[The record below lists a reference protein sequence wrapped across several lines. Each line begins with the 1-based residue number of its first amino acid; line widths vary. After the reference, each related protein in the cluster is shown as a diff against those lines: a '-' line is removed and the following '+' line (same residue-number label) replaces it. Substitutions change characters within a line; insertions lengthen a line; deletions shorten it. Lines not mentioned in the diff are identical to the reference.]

1 MAKGKPLT
9 DIEVGSIVS
18 SEIKASLGY
27 IGSDITE
34 QRQKSLEYYFGEP
47 FGNEQ
52 EGRSQVVSTDVSD
65 VIESILPT
73 LLRTFAAS
81 DEIVKC
87 EPVTAEDEEV
97 AKQASDYL
105 NYVFNKD
112 NDGFITLYTL
122 FKDALI
128 QKNGIAKIYW
138 DTSKKRERESYER
151 LSEDEYTMLLDEDGV
166 TVKEHTEYDDE
177 NAIKEKENIL
187 KQIEESGQ
195 PVDPMVLE
203 NINNTPIPMMHDVVI
218 ERVEDFGKV
227 KIEAIPPEEFLI
239 ERRAKSIQDAN
250 FVAHRT
256 TVTRTQL
263 VEAGFDSDK
272 VYSLP
277 ADSQDRYNEE
287 KITRYRNLDH
297 DYNSDAGEASTDEI
311 SIFECYVRIDEEGDG
326 VAKLRKIT
334 LAGAEGYTILDD
346 ELCDSIP
353 FVSVTP
359 IMVPHRFY
367 GRSVSEMTEDLQL
380 IKSTVMRQLLDNM
393 YLTNN
398 NRVAV
403 MDGQVNLDD
412 LLTNRPGGVVRTKGS
427 PGQVMMPMQTQ
438 TINNQAFPMLEYLD
452 TVREQRTGI
461 TRYSQGMDA
470 DSLNKTATG
479 VNTILSQA
487 QMRVELIA
495 RIFAETGVKDM
506 FLKMFELIVKHQDK
520 ERIIKIRNNFVP
532 FRPMEWRNRCNIS
545 ISVGLGTGSR
555 DQQLSI
561 LNNIL
566 QTQLKALELQG
577 SAAGPMVNLRNI
589 YNTLSKIVENA
600 GLKNPNSFFTD
611 PDVGMQNMPP
621 PQPPQPTEFEKVS
634 QLQVQGENY
643 RKQIDSELKI
653 KQLEKDYQEM
663 ILKFETRI
671 KELELQ
677 YGTKINETEL
687 RNNAMLAKE
696 EIVQQGKIQE
706 QAQRAILEQQKAAL
720 GELDQITKTV
730 IKPNNG
736 QN

>member
-1 MAKGKPLT
+1 MTKGKPLT
-9 DIEVGSIVS
+9 DSELSSILH
-18 SEIKASLGY
+18 SEISSSLGY
-27 IGSDITE
+27 IGSDVTS

-81 DEIVKC
+81 DDVVRC
-87 EPVTAEDEEV
+87 DPVTAEDEEV
-97 AKQASDYL
+97 ARQASDYL

-112 NDGFITLYTL
+112 NDGFVALYTL

-138 DTSKKRERESYER
+138 DTSQKQEQETYEK
-151 LSEDEYTMLLDEDGV
+151 LSEDEYIMLIDEDGV
-166 TVKEHTEYDDE
+166 DVKEHTEYADQDAITAKQKMMEQTDDPM
-177 NAIKEKENIL
+177 L
-187 KQIEESGQ
+187 MQQIEDA
-195 PVDPMVLE
+195 PTPML
-203 NINNTPIPMMHDVVI
+203 HDCVI
-218 ERVEDFGKV
+218 TRIETYGKV
-227 KIEAIPPEEFLI
+227 KIETIPPEEFLI
-239 ERRAKSIQDAN
+239 ERRAKSLQDAN
-250 FVAHRT
+250 FLAHRT
-256 TVTRTQL
+256 TVTRTEL
-263 VEAGFDSDK
+263 IEAGFDADIVSRLPSD
-272 VYSLP
+272 V
-277 ADSQDRYNEE
+277 ADKYNEE
-287 KITRYRNLDH
+287 KIARHRNLDY
-297 DYNSDAGEASTDEI
+297 DFDSNSGEASTDEI
-311 SIFECYVRIDEEGDG
+311 TIFECYSRIDVEGDG
-326 VAKLRKIT
+326 IAKLRKVTI
-334 LAGAEGYTILDD
+334 AGTGGYEILDN

-353 FVSVTP
+353 FVSLTP
-359 IMVPHRFY
+359 IMVPHRFF

-438 TINNQAFPMLEYLD
+438 TINQQAFPLLEYLD

-479 VNTILSQA
+479 VNVILTQA

-506 FLKMFELIVKHQDK
+506 FTKIFELVVKHQDK
-520 ERIIKIRNNFVP
+520 ERIIKIRNTFVP

-545 ISVGLGTGSR
+545 INVGLGTGSR
-555 DQQLSI
+555 DQQLAI

-577 SAAGPMVNLRNI
+577 TPAGPMVNLRNI

-600 GLKNPNSFFTD
+600 GLKNAGLFFTD
-611 PDVGMQNMPP
+611 PDVGMQQMPP

-643 RKQIDSELKI
+643 RKQIDSEIRI
-653 KQLEKDYQEM
+653 KELEKGYQEM

-677 YGTKINETEL
+677 YGTKINEAEIRRDAT
-687 RNNAMLAKE
+687 LAKE
-696 EIVQQGKIQE
+696 DLVQQGKIRE
-706 QAQRAILEQQKAAL
+706 QAQKSIDKQ
-720 GELDQITKTV
+720 LDQAQQIMQNVT
-730 IKPNNG
+730 NG
-736 QN
+736 QNQSK

>member
-1 MAKGKPLT
+1 MTKGKPLT
-9 DIEVGSIVS
+9 DSELSSILH
-18 SEIKASLGY
+18 SEISSSLGY
-27 IGSDITE
+27 IGSDVTS

-81 DEIVKC
+81 DDVVRC
-87 EPVTAEDEEV
+87 DPVTAEDEEV
-97 AKQASDYL
+97 ARQASDYL

-112 NDGFITLYTL
+112 NDGFVALYTL

-138 DTSKKRERESYER
+138 DTSEKREQETYEK
-151 LSEDEYTMLLDEDGV
+151 LSEDEYIMLIDEDGV
-166 TVKEHTEYDDE
+166 EVKEHSEYADQDAITAKQKMMEQTDDPM
-177 NAIKEKENIL
+177 L
-187 KQIEESGQ
+187 MQQIEDA
-195 PVDPMVLE
+195 PTPML
-203 NINNTPIPMMHDVVI
+203 HDVVI
-218 ERVEDFGKV
+218 TRIETYGKV
-227 KIEAIPPEEFLI
+227 KIETIPPEEFLI
-239 ERRAKSIQDAN
+239 ERRAKSLQDAN
-250 FVAHRT
+250 FLAHRT
-256 TVTRTQL
+256 TVTRTEL
-263 VEAGFDSDK
+263 IEAGFDADIVSRLPSD
-272 VYSLP
+272 V
-277 ADSQDRYNEE
+277 ADKYNEE
-287 KITRYRNLDH
+287 KIARHRNLDY
-297 DYNSDAGEASTDEI
+297 DFDSNSGEASTDEI
-311 SIFECYVRIDEEGDG
+311 TIFECYSRIDVEGDG
-326 VAKLRKIT
+326 IAKLRKIT
-334 LAGAEGYTILDD
+334 IAGTGGYEILDN

-353 FVSVTP
+353 FVSLTP
-359 IMVPHRFY
+359 IMVPHRFF

-438 TINNQAFPMLEYLD
+438 TINQQAFPLLEYLD

-479 VNTILSQA
+479 VNVILTQA

-506 FLKMFELIVKHQDK
+506 FTKIFELVVKHQDK
-520 ERIIKIRNNFVP
+520 ERIIKIRNTFVP

-545 ISVGLGTGSR
+545 INVGLGTGSR
-555 DQQLSI
+555 DQQLAI

-577 SAAGPMVNLRNI
+577 TPAGPMVNLRNI

-600 GLKNPNSFFTD
+600 GLKNAGLFFTD
-611 PDVGMQNMPP
+611 PDVGMQQMPP

-643 RKQIDSELKI
+643 RKQIDSEIRI
-653 KQLEKDYQEM
+653 KELEKGYQEM

-677 YGTKINETEL
+677 YGTKINEAEI
-687 RNNAMLAKE
+687 RRDAALAKE
-696 EIVQQGKIQE
+696 DLVQQGKIRE
-706 QAQRAILEQQKAAL
+706 QAQKSIDKQ
-720 GELDQITKTV
+720 LDQAQQIMQNVT
-730 IKPNNG
+730 NG
-736 QN
+736 QNQSK

>member
-9 DIEVGSIVS
+9 ELEVGSIVS

-128 QKNGIAKIYW
+128 QKNGVAKIYW
-138 DTSKKRERESYER
+138 NTSNKVERETYEK

-166 TVKEHTEYDDE
+166 VAKEHTEYEDE
-177 NAIKEKENIL
+177 SAKKEKDKVLQEIQN
-187 KQIEESGQ
+187 SGQ
-195 PVDPMVLE
+195 PVNPVVLE
-203 NINNTPIPMMHDVVI
+203 QIENTPIPNLHDVVI
-218 ERVEDFGKV
+218 EREETYGKV

-239 ERRAKSIQDAN
+239 ERRAKSIEDAN

-256 TVTRTQL
+256 TSTRTQL
-263 VEAGFDSDK
+263 IEAGFDSDK

-277 ADSQDRYNEE
+277 ADSQDKYNEE
-287 KITRYRNLDH
+287 KTTRFRNLDY
-297 DYNSDAGEASTDEI
+297 DYDSNAGEESTDEI
-311 SIFECYVRIDEEGDG
+311 SIYECYIRIDEEGDG
-326 VAKLRKIT
+326 IAKLRKIT
-334 LAGAEGYTILDD
+334 LAGTEGYTILDN
-346 ELCDSIP
+346 ELCDSVP

-506 FLKMFELIVKHQDK
+506 FLKMFELVVKHQDK

-555 DQQLSI
+555 DQQLAI

-566 QTQLKALELQG
+566 QTQLKGLELQG
-577 SAAGPMVNLRNI
+577 SAVGPMVNLRNI

-600 GLKNPNSFFTD
+600 GLKNPNAFFTD
-611 PDVGMQNMPP
+611 PDIGMQNMPP

-677 YGTKINETEL
+677 YGTRIDETQL

-706 QAQRAILEQQKAAL
+706 QAQKSLLEQQKSAL
-720 GELDQITKTV
+720 SELDQVARTMV
-730 IKPNNG
+730 NPNNAKE
-736 QN
+736 

>member
-9 DIEVGSIVS
+9 ETEVAAILQ
-18 SEIKASLGY
+18 SEIHSSLGY
-27 IGSDITE
+27 IGSDITN

-81 DEIVKC
+81 DDVVRC
-87 EPVTAEDEEV
+87 DPVSAEDEEV
-97 AKQASDYL
+97 AKQATDYL

-112 NDGFITLYTL
+112 NDGFVALYTL

-128 QKNGIAKIYW
+128 QKNGIAKVYW
-138 DTSKKRERESYER
+138 DTSEKREQETYEK
-151 LSEDEYTMLLDEDGV
+151 LSDDEYTMLLDEEDIE
-166 TVKEHTEYDDE
+166 VKEHSEYADQK
-177 NAIKEKENIL
+177 AIDA
-187 KQIEESGQ
+187 KQTMMEQ
-195 PVDPMVLE
+195 TNDPMMMQQLE
-203 NINNTPIPMMHDVVI
+203 DAPTPMLHDVVLI
-218 ERVEDFGKV
+218 RKETYGKV
-227 KIEAIPPEEFLI
+227 KIETIPPEEFLI
-239 ERRAKSIQDAN
+239 ERRAKNLQEAN
-250 FVAHRT
+250 FLAHRT
-256 TVTRTQL
+256 TQTRSDL
-263 VEAGFDSDK
+263 IEAGFDADTVNALPTDTADK
-272 VYSLP
+272 
-277 ADSQDRYNEE
+277 YNEE
-287 KITRYRNLDH
+287 KVSRYRNLDY
-297 DYNSDAGEASTDEI
+297 DFSSNSGEASTDEI
-311 SIFECYVRIDEEGDG
+311 TVYECYAKIDAEGDG
-326 VAKLRKIT
+326 IAKLRKIT
-334 LAGAEGYTILDD
+334 LAGTGAYQVLDD

-353 FVSVTP
+353 FVSITP
-359 IMVPHRFY
+359 IMVPHRFF

-412 LLTNRPGGVVRTKGS
+412 LLTNRPGGVVRTKGA

-438 TINNQAFPMLEYLD
+438 TINQQAFPLLEYLD

-479 VNTILSQA
+479 VNVILTQA

-506 FLKMFELIVKHQDK
+506 FGKIFELVVKHQDK
-520 ERIIKIRNNFVP
+520 ERIIKIRNTFVP
-532 FRPMEWRNRCNIS
+532 FRPMEWRNRCNVS
-545 ISVGLGTGSR
+545 INVGLGTGSR

-577 SAAGPMVNLRNI
+577 TPAGPMVNLRNI

-600 GLKNPNSFFTD
+600 GLKNTGLFFTD
-611 PDVGMQNMPP
+611 PDVGMQQMPP

-634 QLQVQGENY
+634 QLQVQGENM
-643 RKQIDSELKI
+643 RKQMDSEIRI
-653 KQLEKDYQEM
+653 KELEKSYQEM

-677 YGTKINETEL
+677 YGTKINEAEI
-687 RNNAMLAKE
+687 RRDAMLAKE
-696 EIVQQGKIQE
+696 DLVQQGKIRE
-706 QAQRAILEQQKAAL
+706 QAQKTVDRQ
-720 GELDQITKTV
+720 LDQTQQIIQNVT
-730 IKPNNG
+730 NG
-736 QN
+736 SQQTGE

>member
-9 DIEVGSIVS
+9 ETEVAAILQ
-18 SEIKASLGY
+18 SEIHSSLGY
-27 IGSDITE
+27 IGSDITN

-81 DEIVKC
+81 DDVVRC
-87 EPVTAEDEEV
+87 DPVSAEDEEV
-97 AKQASDYL
+97 ARQATDYL

-112 NDGFITLYTL
+112 NDGFVALYTL

-128 QKNGIAKIYW
+128 QKNGIAKVYW
-138 DTSKKRERESYER
+138 DTSEKREQETYEK
-151 LSEDEYTMLLDEDGV
+151 LSDDEYTMLLDEEDIE
-166 TVKEHTEYDDE
+166 VKEHSEYADQKAIDAKQTMMEQTDDPLLME
-177 NAIKEKENIL
+177 
-187 KQIEESGQ
+187 QIEDA
-195 PVDPMVLE
+195 PTPML
-203 NINNTPIPMMHDVVI
+203 HDVVLI
-218 ERVEDFGKV
+218 RKETYGKV
-227 KIEAIPPEEFLI
+227 KIETIPPEEFLI
-239 ERRAKSIQDAN
+239 ERRAKNLQEAN
-250 FVAHRT
+250 FLAHRT
-256 TVTRTQL
+256 TQTRSDL
-263 VEAGFDSDK
+263 IEAGFDEDTVNALPSDT
-272 VYSLP
+272 
-277 ADSQDRYNEE
+277 ADKYNEE
-287 KITRYRNLDH
+287 KVSRYRNLDY
-297 DYNSDAGEASTDEI
+297 DFSSNSGEASTDEI
-311 SIFECYVRIDEEGDG
+311 TVYECYAKIDAEGDG
-326 VAKLRKIT
+326 IAKLRKIT
-334 LAGAEGYTILDD
+334 LAGTGAYQVLDD

-353 FVSVTP
+353 FISITP
-359 IMVPHRFY
+359 IMVPHRFF

-412 LLTNRPGGVVRTKGS
+412 LLTNRPGGVVRTKGA

-438 TINNQAFPMLEYLD
+438 TINQQAFPLLEYLD

-479 VNTILSQA
+479 VNVILTQA

-506 FLKMFELIVKHQDK
+506 FGKIFELVVKHQDK
-520 ERIIKIRNNFVP
+520 ERIIKIRNTFVP
-532 FRPMEWRNRCNIS
+532 FRPMEWRNRCNVS
-545 ISVGLGTGSR
+545 INVGLGTGSR

-577 SAAGPMVNLRNI
+577 TPAGPMVNLRNI

-600 GLKNPNSFFTD
+600 GLKNTGLFFTD
-611 PDVGMQNMPP
+611 PDVGMQQMPP

-634 QLQVQGENY
+634 QLQVQGENM
-643 RKQIDSELKI
+643 RKQMDSEIKI
-653 KQLEKDYQEM
+653 KELEKSYQEM

-677 YGTKINETEL
+677 YGTKINEAEI
-687 RNNAMLAKE
+687 RRDAMLAKE
-696 EIVQQGKIQE
+696 DLVQQGKIRE
-706 QAQRAILEQQKAAL
+706 QAQKTVDRQ
-720 GELDQITKTV
+720 LDQRQQIMQNIT
-730 IKPNNG
+730 NG
-736 QN
+736 SKQTGE

>member
-1 MAKGKPLT
+1 MAKGKALV
-9 DIEVGSIVS
+9 D
-18 SEIKASLGY
+18 SEIASILQSEISSSLGY
-27 IGSDITE
+27 IGSDVTT

-81 DEIVKC
+81 DDVVRC
-87 EPVTAEDEEV
+87 DPVTAEDEEV

-112 NDGFITLYTL
+112 NDGFVALYTL

-138 DTSKKRERESYER
+138 NTSEKREQETYEK
-151 LSEDEYTMLLDEDGV
+151 LSEDEYIMLIDEDGV
-166 TVKEHTEYDDE
+166 EVKEHTEYADQDAITAKQKMMEQTDDPM
-177 NAIKEKENIL
+177 L
-187 KQIEESGQ
+187 MQQIEDA
-195 PVDPMVLE
+195 PTPML
-203 NINNTPIPMMHDVVI
+203 HDCVI
-218 ERVEDFGKV
+218 VRIETYGKV
-227 KIEAIPPEEFLI
+227 KIETIPPEEFLI
-239 ERRAKSIQDAN
+239 ERRAKSLQDAN
-250 FVAHRT
+250 FIAHRT
-256 TVTRTQL
+256 TATRTEL
-263 VEAGFDSDK
+263 IEAGFDEDIVNKLPSD
-272 VYSLP
+272 V
-277 ADSQDRYNEE
+277 ADKYNEE
-287 KITRYRNLDH
+287 KLARHRNLNYDF
-297 DYNSDAGEASTDEI
+297 DSNSGEASTDEI
-311 SIFECYVRIDEEGDG
+311 TIFECYSRIDVEGDG
-326 VAKLRKIT
+326 IAKLRKVT
-334 LAGAEGYTILDD
+334 MAGKGGYEILDN

-353 FVSVTP
+353 FISITP
-359 IMVPHRFY
+359 IMVPHRFF

-380 IKSTVMRQLLDNM
+380 IKSTVMRQILDNM

-398 NRVAV
+398 NRVAI

-438 TINNQAFPMLEYLD
+438 TINQQAFPLLEYLD

-479 VNTILSQA
+479 VNVILSQA

-506 FLKMFELIVKHQDK
+506 FTKIFELVVKHQDK
-520 ERIIKIRNNFVP
+520 ERIIKIRNTFVP

-545 ISVGLGTGSR
+545 INVGLGTGSR
-555 DQQLSI
+555 DQQLAI

-577 SAAGPMVNLRNI
+577 TPAGPMVNLRNI
-589 YNTLSKIVENA
+589 YNTLTKIVENA
-600 GLKNPNSFFTD
+600 GLKNAGLFFTD
-611 PDVGMQNMPP
+611 PDVGMQQMPP

-643 RKQIDSELKI
+643 RKQIDSEIRI
-653 KQLEKDYQEM
+653 KELEKSYQEM

-677 YGTKINETEL
+677 YNTKINEAEIRRDAT
-687 RNNAMLAKE
+687 LAKE
-696 EIVQQGKIQE
+696 DLVQQGKMKE
-706 QAQRAILEQQKAAL
+706 QAQKSVDQQ
-720 GELDQITKTV
+720 LDQAQQIMQNVTNGSNK
-730 IKPNNG
+730 IK
-736 QN
+736 

>member
-9 DIEVGSIVS
+9 ELEVGSIVS

-105 NYVFNKD
+105 NYIFNKD

-128 QKNGIAKIYW
+128 QKNGVAKIYW
-138 DTSKKRERESYER
+138 DNSTKRERESYER

-166 TVKEHTEYDDE
+166 EVKEHTEYEDESAVKERDKALEEVAKLGQAFDPIMLDQLE
-177 NAIKEKENIL
+177 NA
-187 KQIEESGQ
+187 
-195 PVDPMVLE
+195 
-203 NINNTPIPMMHDVVI
+203 PIPMLHDVVI
-218 ERVEDFGKV
+218 ERVETFGKV

-263 VEAGFDSDK
+263 IEAGFDHDK

-277 ADSQDRYNEE
+277 SDTQDKYNEE
-287 KITRYRNLDH
+287 KITRFRNLDY
-297 DYNSDAGEASTDEI
+297 DYDSNAGEASTDEI
-311 SIFECYVRIDEEGDG
+311 SIYECYIRIDEEGDG
-326 VAKLRKIT
+326 IAKLRKVT
-334 LAGAEGYTILDD
+334 LAGTEGYTVLDN

-359 IMVPHRFY
+359 IIVPHRFY

-412 LLTNRPGGVVRTKGS
+412 LLTNRPGGVVRTKGA

-438 TINNQAFPMLEYLD
+438 TINSQAFPMLEYLD

-520 ERIIKIRNNFVP
+520 ERIVKIRNSFVP

-566 QTQLKALELQG
+566 QTQLKGLELQG
-577 SAAGPMVNLRNI
+577 SSDGPMVNLRNI

-600 GLKNPNSFFTD
+600 GLKNPNAFFTD
-611 PDVGMQNMPP
+611 PDIGMQNMPP

-643 RKQIDSELKI
+643 RKQIDSELKV

-677 YGTKINETEL
+677 YGTKINEGEL

-696 EIVQQGKIQE
+696 EIIQQGKIQE
-706 QAQRAILEQQKAAL
+706 QAQKVLLEQQKSVL
-720 GELDQITKTV
+720 GNLDRRPQSMIN
-730 IKPNNG
+730 PNDE
-736 QN
+736 QQ

>member
-9 DIEVGSIVS
+9 ELEVGSIVS

-105 NYVFNKD
+105 NYIFNKD

-128 QKNGIAKIYW
+128 QKNGVAKIYW
-138 DTSKKRERESYER
+138 DNSTKRERESYER

-166 TVKEHTEYDDE
+166 EVKEHTEYEDESVVKERDKALEEVAKLGQAFDPMMLDQLE
-177 NAIKEKENIL
+177 NA
-187 KQIEESGQ
+187 
-195 PVDPMVLE
+195 
-203 NINNTPIPMMHDVVI
+203 PIPMLHDVVI
-218 ERVEDFGKV
+218 ERVETFGKV

-263 VEAGFDSDK
+263 IEAGFDHEK

-277 ADSQDRYNEE
+277 SDTQDKYNEE
-287 KITRYRNLDH
+287 KITRFRNLDY
-297 DYNSDAGEASTDEI
+297 DYDSNAGEASTDEI
-311 SIFECYVRIDEEGDG
+311 SIFECYIRIDEEGDG
-326 VAKLRKIT
+326 IAKLRKVT
-334 LAGAEGYTILDD
+334 LAGTEGYTVLDN

-359 IMVPHRFY
+359 IIVPHRFY

-438 TINNQAFPMLEYLD
+438 TINSQAFPMLEYLD

-506 FLKMFELIVKHQDK
+506 FLKMFELVVKHQDK
-520 ERIIKIRNNFVP
+520 ERIVKIRNSFVP

-566 QTQLKALELQG
+566 QTQLKGLELQG
-577 SAAGPMVNLRNI
+577 SSDGPMVNLRNI

-600 GLKNPNSFFTD
+600 GLKNPNAFFTD
-611 PDVGMQNMPP
+611 PDIGMQNMPP

-643 RKQIDSELKI
+643 RKQIDSELKV

-677 YGTKINETEL
+677 YGTKINEGEL

-696 EIVQQGKIQE
+696 EIIQQGKIQE
-706 QAQRAILEQQKAAL
+706 QAQKVLLEQQKSVL
-720 GELDQITKTV
+720 GNLDRRPQSMIN
-730 IKPNNG
+730 PNDE
-736 QN
+736 QQ

>member
-9 DIEVGSIVS
+9 ELEVGSIVS

-105 NYVFNKD
+105 NYIFNKD

-128 QKNGIAKIYW
+128 QKNGVAKIYW
-138 DTSKKRERESYER
+138 DNSTKRERESYER

-166 TVKEHTEYDDE
+166 EVKEHTEYDDE
-177 NAIKEKENIL
+177 SAVKERDKVL
-187 KQIEESGQ
+187 EEVAQLGQ
-195 PVDPMVLE
+195 AVDPMMLDQLE
-203 NINNTPIPMMHDVVI
+203 NAPIPMLHDVVI
-218 ERVEDFGKV
+218 ERIETFGKV

-263 VEAGFDSDK
+263 IEAGFDHDK

-277 ADSQDRYNEE
+277 SDTQDKYNEE
-287 KITRYRNLDH
+287 KITRFRNLDY
-297 DYNSDAGEASTDEI
+297 DYDSNAGEASTDEI
-311 SIFECYVRIDEEGDG
+311 SIFECYIRIDEEGDG
-326 VAKLRKIT
+326 IAKLRKVT
-334 LAGAEGYTILDD
+334 LAGTEGYTVLDN

-359 IMVPHRFY
+359 IIVPHRFY

-438 TINNQAFPMLEYLD
+438 TINSQAFPMLEYLD

-520 ERIIKIRNNFVP
+520 ERIVKIRNNFVP

-566 QTQLKALELQG
+566 QTQLKGLELQG
-577 SAAGPMVNLRNI
+577 SSDGPMVNLRNI

-600 GLKNPNSFFTD
+600 GLKNPNAFFTD

-677 YGTKINETEL
+677 YGTKINENEL

-696 EIVQQGKIQE
+696 EIIQQGKIQE
-706 QAQRAILEQQKAAL
+706 QAQRALLEQQKTAL
-720 GELDQITKTV
+720 GELDRRPQSMIN
-730 IKPNNG
+730 PNDE
-736 QN
+736 QQ

>member
-9 DIEVGSIVS
+9 ELEVGSIVS

-105 NYVFNKD
+105 NYIFNKD

-128 QKNGIAKIYW
+128 QKNGVAKIYW
-138 DTSKKRERESYER
+138 DNSTKRERESYER

-166 TVKEHTEYDDE
+166 EVKEHTEYEDE
-177 NAIKEKENIL
+177 NAVKERDKAL
-187 KQIEESGQ
+187 EEVAKLGQ
-195 PVDPMVLE
+195 AFDPMMLDQLE
-203 NINNTPIPMMHDVVI
+203 NAPIPMLHDVVI
-218 ERVEDFGKV
+218 ERVETFGKV

-263 VEAGFDSDK
+263 IEAGFDHDK

-277 ADSQDRYNEE
+277 SDTQDKYNEE
-287 KITRYRNLDH
+287 KITRFRNLDY
-297 DYNSDAGEASTDEI
+297 DYDSNAGEASTDEI
-311 SIFECYVRIDEEGDG
+311 SIFECYIRIDEEGDG
-326 VAKLRKIT
+326 IAKLRKVT
-334 LAGAEGYTILDD
+334 LAGTEGYTVLDN

-359 IMVPHRFY
+359 IIVPHRFY

-438 TINNQAFPMLEYLD
+438 TINSQAFPMLEYLD

-520 ERIIKIRNNFVP
+520 ERIVKIRNSFVP

-566 QTQLKALELQG
+566 QTQLKGLELQG
-577 SAAGPMVNLRNI
+577 SSDGPMVNLRNI

-600 GLKNPNSFFTD
+600 GLKNPNAFFTD
-611 PDVGMQNMPP
+611 PDIGMQNMPP

-643 RKQIDSELKI
+643 RKQIDSELKV

-677 YGTKINETEL
+677 YGTKINEGEL

-696 EIVQQGKIQE
+696 EIIQQGKIQE
-706 QAQRAILEQQKAAL
+706 QAQKVLLEQQKSVL
-720 GELDQITKTV
+720 GNLDRRPQSMIN
-730 IKPNNG
+730 PNDE
-736 QN
+736 QQ

>member
-1 MAKGKPLT
+1 
-9 DIEVGSIVS
+9 
-18 SEIKASLGY
+18 
-27 IGSDITE
+27 
-34 QRQKSLEYYFGEP
+34 
-47 FGNEQ
+47 
-52 EGRSQVVSTDVSD
+52 
-65 VIESILPT
+65 
-73 LLRTFAAS
+73 
-81 DEIVKC
+81 
-87 EPVTAEDEEV
+87 
-97 AKQASDYL
+97 
-105 NYVFNKD
+105 
-112 NDGFITLYTL
+112 
-122 FKDALI
+122 
-128 QKNGIAKIYW
+128 
-138 DTSKKRERESYER
+138 
-151 LSEDEYTMLLDEDGV
+151 
-166 TVKEHTEYDDE
+166 
-177 NAIKEKENIL
+177 
-187 KQIEESGQ
+187 
-195 PVDPMVLE
+195 
-203 NINNTPIPMMHDVVI
+203 
-218 ERVEDFGKV
+218 
-227 KIEAIPPEEFLI
+227 
-239 ERRAKSIQDAN
+239 
-250 FVAHRT
+250 
-256 TVTRTQL
+256 
-263 VEAGFDSDK
+263 
-272 VYSLP
+272 
-277 ADSQDRYNEE
+277 
-287 KITRYRNLDH
+287 
-297 DYNSDAGEASTDEI
+297 
-311 SIFECYVRIDEEGDG
+311 
-326 VAKLRKIT
+326 
-334 LAGAEGYTILDD
+334 
-346 ELCDSIP
+346 
-353 FVSVTP
+353 
-359 IMVPHRFY
+359 
-367 GRSVSEMTEDLQL
+367 
-380 IKSTVMRQLLDNM
+380 MRQLLDNM

-506 FLKMFELIVKHQDK
+506 FLKMFELVVKHQDK

-555 DQQLSI
+555 DQQLAI

-566 QTQLKALELQG
+566 QTQLKGLELQG
-577 SAAGPMVNLRNI
+577 SAVGPMVNLRNI

-600 GLKNPNSFFTD
+600 GLKNPNAFFTD

-677 YGTKINETEL
+677 YGTRIDETQL

-706 QAQRAILEQQKAAL
+706 QAQKSLLEQQKSAL
-720 GELDQITKTV
+720 SELDQVARTMV
-730 IKPNNG
+730 NPNNAKE
-736 QN
+736 

>member
-1 MAKGKPLT
+1 MTKGKPLT
-9 DIEVGSIVS
+9 DSELSSILH
-18 SEIKASLGY
+18 SEISSSLGY
-27 IGSDITE
+27 IGSDVTS

-81 DEIVKC
+81 DDVVRC
-87 EPVTAEDEEV
+87 DPVTAEDEEV
-97 AKQASDYL
+97 ARQASDYL

-112 NDGFITLYTL
+112 NDGFVALYTL

-138 DTSKKRERESYER
+138 DTSEKREQETYEK
-151 LSEDEYTMLLDEDGV
+151 LSEDEYIMLIDEDGV
-166 TVKEHTEYDDE
+166 EVKEHSEYADQDAITAKQKMMEQTDD
-177 NAIKEKENIL
+177 L
-187 KQIEESGQ
+187 MLMQQIEDA
-195 PVDPMVLE
+195 PTPML
-203 NINNTPIPMMHDVVI
+203 HDVVI
-218 ERVEDFGKV
+218 TRIETYGKV
-227 KIEAIPPEEFLI
+227 KIETIPPEEFLI
-239 ERRAKSIQDAN
+239 ERRAKSLQDAN
-250 FVAHRT
+250 FLAHRT
-256 TVTRTQL
+256 TVTRTEL
-263 VEAGFDSDK
+263 IEAGFDADIVSRLPSD
-272 VYSLP
+272 V
-277 ADSQDRYNEE
+277 ADKYNEE
-287 KITRYRNLDH
+287 KIARHRNLDY
-297 DYNSDAGEASTDEI
+297 DFDSNSGEASTDEI
-311 SIFECYVRIDEEGDG
+311 TIFECYSRIDVEGDG
-326 VAKLRKIT
+326 IAKLRKIT
-334 LAGAEGYTILDD
+334 IAGTGGYEILDN

-353 FVSVTP
+353 FVSLTP
-359 IMVPHRFY
+359 IMVPHRFF

-438 TINNQAFPMLEYLD
+438 TINQQAFPLLEYLD

-479 VNTILSQA
+479 VNVILTQA

-506 FLKMFELIVKHQDK
+506 FTKIFELVVKHQDK
-520 ERIIKIRNNFVP
+520 ERIIKIRNTFVP

-545 ISVGLGTGSR
+545 INVGLGTGSR

-577 SAAGPMVNLRNI
+577 TPAGPMVNLRNI

-600 GLKNPNSFFTD
+600 GLKNAGLFFTD
-611 PDVGMQNMPP
+611 PDVGMQQMPP

-643 RKQIDSELKI
+643 RKQIDSEIRI
-653 KQLEKDYQEM
+653 KELEKGYQEM

-677 YGTKINETEL
+677 YGTKINEAEIRRDAT
-687 RNNAMLAKE
+687 LAKE
-696 EIVQQGKIQE
+696 DLVQQGKIRE
-706 QAQRAILEQQKAAL
+706 QAQKSIDKQ
-720 GELDQITKTV
+720 LDQAQQIMQNVT
-730 IKPNNG
+730 NG
-736 QN
+736 QNQSK

>member
-9 DIEVGSIVS
+9 EPEVAAILQ
-18 SEIKASLGY
+18 SEIQSSLGY
-27 IGSDITE
+27 IGSDITN

-65 VIESILPT
+65 VVESILPT

-81 DEIVKC
+81 DEVVKC
-87 EPVTAEDEEV
+87 DPVSAEDEEV
-97 AKQASDYL
+97 AQQATDYL

-112 NDGFITLYTL
+112 NDGFVSLYTI

-138 DTSKKRERESYER
+138 DTNEKREQETYEK
-151 LSEDEYTMLLDEDGV
+151 LSDDEYTMLIDEEGV
-166 TVKEHTEYDDE
+166 EVKEHSEYPDQKALDAKEALMEQNDDPLIME
-177 NAIKEKENIL
+177 
-187 KQIEESGQ
+187 Q
-195 PVDPMVLE
+195 LE
-203 NINNTPIPMMHDVVI
+203 NVPTPMLHDCVI
-218 ERVEDFGKV
+218 IRKESYGKV

-256 TVTRTQL
+256 TQTRTQL
-263 VEAGFDSDK
+263 IEAGFDADVIYKLPTDVADK
-272 VYSLP
+272 
-277 ADSQDRYNEE
+277 YNEE
-287 KITRYRNLDH
+287 KITRYRNLDY
-297 DYNSDAGEASTDEI
+297 DYESNSGEESTDEI
-311 SIFECYVRIDEEGDG
+311 TIFECYAKIDVEGDG

-334 LAGAEGYTILDD
+334 MAGVGGYVILDD
-346 ELCDSIP
+346 ELCDSVP

-359 IMVPHRFY
+359 IMVPHRFF

-412 LLTNRPGGVVRTKGS
+412 LLTNRPGGVVRTKGA

-438 TINNQAFPMLEYLD
+438 TINQQAFPLLEYLD

-479 VNTILSQA
+479 VNVILTQA

-495 RIFAETGVKDM
+495 RIFAETGVKDL
-506 FLKMFELIVKHQDK
+506 FKKIFELVVKHQDK
-520 ERIIKIRNNFVP
+520 ERIIKIRNKFVP
-532 FRPMEWRNRCNIS
+532 FKPMEWRNRCNVTIN
-545 ISVGLGTGSR
+545 VGLGTGSR

-577 SAAGPMVNLRNI
+577 TPAGPMVNLRNI

-600 GLKNPNSFFTD
+600 GLKNTGLFFTD
-611 PDVGMQNMPP
+611 PDVGMQQMPP

-634 QLQVQGENY
+634 QMQVQGENL
-643 RKQIDSELKI
+643 RKQIDSEIKI
-653 KQLEKDYQEM
+653 KELEKSYQEM
-663 ILKFETRI
+663 ELKYRTRI

-677 YGTKINETEL
+677 YNTKINEAEI
-687 RNNAMLAKE
+687 RRDAMLAKE
-696 EIVQQGKIQE
+696 DLVQQGKIREQAENVINRQLDQRQQIMQNVTNGQE
-706 QAQRAILEQQKAAL
+706 QTDK
-720 GELDQITKTV
+720 
-730 IKPNNG
+730 
-736 QN
+736 

>member
-9 DIEVGSIVS
+9 ETEVAAILQ
-18 SEIKASLGY
+18 SEIHSSLGY
-27 IGSDITE
+27 IGSDITN

-81 DEIVKC
+81 DDVVRC
-87 EPVTAEDEEV
+87 DPVSAEDEEV
-97 AKQASDYL
+97 ARQATDYL

-112 NDGFITLYTL
+112 NDGFVALYTL

-128 QKNGIAKIYW
+128 QKNGIAKVYW
-138 DTSKKRERESYER
+138 DTSEKREQETYEK
-151 LSEDEYTMLLDEDGV
+151 LSDDEYTMLLDEEDIE
-166 TVKEHTEYDDE
+166 VKEHSEYADQKAIDAKQTMMEQTDDPLLME
-177 NAIKEKENIL
+177 
-187 KQIEESGQ
+187 QIEDA
-195 PVDPMVLE
+195 PTPML
-203 NINNTPIPMMHDVVI
+203 HDVVLI
-218 ERVEDFGKV
+218 RKETYGKV
-227 KIEAIPPEEFLI
+227 KIETIPPEEFLI
-239 ERRAKSIQDAN
+239 ERRAKNLQEAN
-250 FVAHRT
+250 FLAHRT
-256 TVTRTQL
+256 TQTRSDL
-263 VEAGFDSDK
+263 IEAGFDEDTVNALPSDT
-272 VYSLP
+272 
-277 ADSQDRYNEE
+277 ADKYNEE
-287 KITRYRNLDH
+287 KVSRYRNLDY
-297 DYNSDAGEASTDEI
+297 DFSSNSGEASTDEI
-311 SIFECYVRIDEEGDG
+311 TVYECYAKIDAEGDG
-326 VAKLRKIT
+326 IAKLRKIT
-334 LAGAEGYTILDD
+334 LAGTGAYQVLDD

-353 FVSVTP
+353 FISITP
-359 IMVPHRFY
+359 IMVPHRFF

-438 TINNQAFPMLEYLD
+438 TINQQAFPLLEYLD

-479 VNTILSQA
+479 VNVILTQA

-506 FLKMFELIVKHQDK
+506 FGKIFELVVKHQDK
-520 ERIIKIRNNFVP
+520 ERIIKIRNTFVP
-532 FRPMEWRNRCNIS
+532 FRPMEWRNRCNVS
-545 ISVGLGTGSR
+545 INVGLGTGSR

-577 SAAGPMVNLRNI
+577 TPAGPMVNLRNI

-600 GLKNPNSFFTD
+600 GLKNTGLFFTD
-611 PDVGMQNMPP
+611 PDVGMQQMPP

-634 QLQVQGENY
+634 QLQVQGENM
-643 RKQIDSELKI
+643 RKQMDSEIRI
-653 KQLEKDYQEM
+653 KELEKSYQEM

-677 YGTKINETEL
+677 YGTKINEAEI
-687 RNNAMLAKE
+687 RRDAVLARE
-696 EIVQQGKIQE
+696 DLVQQGKIRE
-706 QAQRAILEQQKAAL
+706 QAQKTVDRQ
-720 GELDQITKTV
+720 LDQTQQIIQNIT
-730 IKPNNG
+730 NG
-736 QN
+736 SQQTGE

>member
-9 DIEVGSIVS
+9 ELEVGSIVS

-105 NYVFNKD
+105 NYIFNKD

-128 QKNGIAKIYW
+128 QKNGVAKIYW
-138 DTSKKRERESYER
+138 DNSTKRERESYER

-166 TVKEHTEYDDE
+166 EVKEHTEYEDE
-177 NAIKEKENIL
+177 NAVKERDKAL
-187 KQIEESGQ
+187 EEVAKLGQ
-195 PVDPMVLE
+195 AFDPMMLDQLE
-203 NINNTPIPMMHDVVI
+203 NAPIPMLHDVVI
-218 ERVEDFGKV
+218 ERVETFGKV

-263 VEAGFDSDK
+263 IEAGFDHEK

-277 ADSQDRYNEE
+277 SDTQDKYNEE
-287 KITRYRNLDH
+287 KITRFRNLDY
-297 DYNSDAGEASTDEI
+297 DYDSNAGEASTDEI
-311 SIFECYVRIDEEGDG
+311 SIFECYIRIDEEGDG
-326 VAKLRKIT
+326 IAKLRKVT
-334 LAGAEGYTILDD
+334 LAGTEGYTVLDN

-359 IMVPHRFY
+359 IIVPHRFY

-438 TINNQAFPMLEYLD
+438 TINSQAFPMLEYLD

-506 FLKMFELIVKHQDK
+506 FLKMFELVVKHQDK
-520 ERIIKIRNNFVP
+520 ERIVKIRNSFVP

-566 QTQLKALELQG
+566 QTQLKGLELQG
-577 SAAGPMVNLRNI
+577 SSDGPMVNLRNI

-600 GLKNPNSFFTD
+600 GLKNPNAFFTD
-611 PDVGMQNMPP
+611 PDIGMQNMPP

-643 RKQIDSELKI
+643 RKQIDSELKV

-677 YGTKINETEL
+677 YGTKINEGEL

-696 EIVQQGKIQE
+696 EIIQQGKIQE
-706 QAQRAILEQQKAAL
+706 QAQKVLLEQQKSVL
-720 GELDQITKTV
+720 GNLDRRPQSMIN
-730 IKPNNG
+730 PNDE
-736 QN
+736 QQ

>member
-9 DIEVGSIVS
+9 ELEVGSIVS

-128 QKNGIAKIYW
+128 QKNGVAKIYW
-138 DTSKKRERESYER
+138 DTNKKIERESYEK
-151 LSEDEYTMLLDEDGV
+151 LSEDEYTMLLDEKGV
-166 TVKEHTEYDDE
+166 EVKEHTEYEDE
-177 NAIKEKENIL
+177 SAVKERDKVLE
-187 KQIEESGQ
+187 QITESGQ
-195 PVDPMVLE
+195 PVDPMVLDQLE
-203 NINNTPIPMMHDVVI
+203 NAPIPMLHDVVI
-218 ERVEDFGKV
+218 ERGETYGKV
-227 KIEAIPPEEFLI
+227 KVEAIPPEEFLI
-239 ERRAKSIQDAN
+239 ERRAKSIEEAN

-263 VEAGFDSDK
+263 IEAGFDHDK

-277 ADSQDRYNEE
+277 SDSQDKYNEE
-287 KITRYRNLDH
+287 KITRFRNLDY
-297 DYNSDAGEASTDEI
+297 DYDSNAGEASTDEI
-311 SIFECYVRIDEEGDG
+311 SIYECYIRIDEEGDG

-334 LAGAEGYTILDD
+334 LAGTEGYTVLDN

-359 IMVPHRFY
+359 IIVPHRFY

-438 TINNQAFPMLEYLD
+438 TINSQAFPMLEYLD

-506 FLKMFELIVKHQDK
+506 FLKMFELVVKHQDK

-555 DQQLSI
+555 DQQLAI

-566 QTQLKALELQG
+566 QTQLKGLELQG
-577 SAAGPMVNLRNI
+577 SAVGPMVNLRNI

-600 GLKNPNSFFTD
+600 GLKNPNAFFTD
-611 PDVGMQNMPP
+611 PDIGMQNMPP

-677 YGTKINETEL
+677 YGTRIDETQL

-706 QAQRAILEQQKAAL
+706 QAQKSLLEQQKSAL
-720 GELDQITKTV
+720 SELDQVARTMV
-730 IKPNNG
+730 NPNNAKE
-736 QN
+736 

>member
-9 DIEVGSIVS
+9 ELEVGSIVS

-105 NYVFNKD
+105 NYIFNKD

-128 QKNGIAKIYW
+128 QKNGVAKIYW
-138 DTSKKRERESYER
+138 DNSTKRERESYER

-166 TVKEHTEYDDE
+166 EVKEHTEYEDESAVKERDKALEEVAKLGQAFDPMMLDQLE
-177 NAIKEKENIL
+177 NA
-187 KQIEESGQ
+187 
-195 PVDPMVLE
+195 
-203 NINNTPIPMMHDVVI
+203 PIPMLHDVVI
-218 ERVEDFGKV
+218 ERVETFGKV

-263 VEAGFDSDK
+263 IEAGFDHDK

-277 ADSQDRYNEE
+277 SDTQDKYNEE
-287 KITRYRNLDH
+287 KITRFRNLDY
-297 DYNSDAGEASTDEI
+297 DYDSNAGEASTDEI
-311 SIFECYVRIDEEGDG
+311 SIYECYIRIDEEGDG
-326 VAKLRKIT
+326 IAKLRKVT
-334 LAGAEGYTILDD
+334 LAGTEGYTVLDN

-359 IMVPHRFY
+359 IIVPHRFY

-412 LLTNRPGGVVRTKGS
+412 LLTNRLGGVVRTKGA

-438 TINNQAFPMLEYLD
+438 TINSQAFPMLEYLD

-520 ERIIKIRNNFVP
+520 ERIVKIRNSFVP

-566 QTQLKALELQG
+566 QTQLKGLELQG
-577 SAAGPMVNLRNI
+577 SSDGPMVNLRNI

-600 GLKNPNSFFTD
+600 GLKNPNAFFTD
-611 PDVGMQNMPP
+611 PDIGMQNMPP

-643 RKQIDSELKI
+643 RKQIDSELKV

-677 YGTKINETEL
+677 YGTKINEGEL

-696 EIVQQGKIQE
+696 EIIQQGKIQE
-706 QAQRAILEQQKAAL
+706 QAQKVLLEQQKSVL
-720 GELDQITKTV
+720 GNLDRRPQSMIN
-730 IKPNNG
+730 PNDE
-736 QN
+736 QQ

>member
-9 DIEVGSIVS
+9 ETEVAAILQ
-18 SEIKASLGY
+18 SEIHSSLGY
-27 IGSDITE
+27 IGSDITN

-81 DEIVKC
+81 DDVVRC
-87 EPVTAEDEEV
+87 DPVSAEDEEV
-97 AKQASDYL
+97 AKQATDYL

-112 NDGFITLYTL
+112 NDGFVALYTL

-128 QKNGIAKIYW
+128 QKNGIAKVYW
-138 DTSKKRERESYER
+138 DTSEKREQETYEK
-151 LSEDEYTMLLDEDGV
+151 LSDDEYTMLLDEEDIE
-166 TVKEHTEYDDE
+166 VKEHSEYADQK
-177 NAIKEKENIL
+177 AIDA
-187 KQIEESGQ
+187 KQTMMEQ
-195 PVDPMVLE
+195 TNDPMMMQQLE
-203 NINNTPIPMMHDVVI
+203 DAPTPMLHDVVLI
-218 ERVEDFGKV
+218 RKETYGKV
-227 KIEAIPPEEFLI
+227 KIETIPPEEFLI
-239 ERRAKSIQDAN
+239 ERRAKNLQEAN
-250 FVAHRT
+250 FLAHRT
-256 TVTRTQL
+256 TQTRSDL
-263 VEAGFDSDK
+263 IEAGFDADTVNALPTDTADK
-272 VYSLP
+272 
-277 ADSQDRYNEE
+277 YNEE
-287 KITRYRNLDH
+287 KVSRYRNLDY
-297 DYNSDAGEASTDEI
+297 DFSSNSGEASTDEI
-311 SIFECYVRIDEEGDG
+311 TVYECYAKIDAEGDG
-326 VAKLRKIT
+326 IAKLRKIT
-334 LAGAEGYTILDD
+334 LAGTGAYQVLDD

-353 FVSVTP
+353 FVSITP
-359 IMVPHRFY
+359 IMVPHRFF

-438 TINNQAFPMLEYLD
+438 TINQQAFPLLEYLD

-479 VNTILSQA
+479 VNVILTQA

-506 FLKMFELIVKHQDK
+506 FHKIFELVVKHQDK
-520 ERIIKIRNNFVP
+520 ERIIKIRNKFVP
-532 FRPMEWRNRCNIS
+532 FRPMEWRNRCNVTIN
-545 ISVGLGTGSR
+545 VGLGTGSR

-577 SAAGPMVNLRNI
+577 TPAGPMVNLRNI

-600 GLKNPNSFFTD
+600 GLKNTGLFFTD
-611 PDVGMQNMPP
+611 PDVGMQSMPP

-643 RKQIDSELKI
+643 RKQLDSELRI
-653 KQLEKDYQEM
+653 KELEKGYQEM

-677 YGTKINETEL
+677 YGTKINEAEI
-687 RNNAMLAKE
+687 RRDAVLAKE
-696 EIVQQGKIQE
+696 DLVQQGKLRE
-706 QAQRAILEQQKAAL
+706 QAQKVVDRQ
-720 GELDQITKTV
+720 LDQTQQIIQNVT
-730 IKPNNG
+730 NG
-736 QN
+736 SQQTNE

>member
-9 DIEVGSIVS
+9 ETEVAAILQ
-18 SEIKASLGY
+18 SEIHSSLGY
-27 IGSDITE
+27 IGSDITN

-81 DEIVKC
+81 DDVVRC
-87 EPVTAEDEEV
+87 DPVSAEDEEV
-97 AKQASDYL
+97 AKQATDYL

-112 NDGFITLYTL
+112 NDGFVALYTL

-128 QKNGIAKIYW
+128 QKNGIAKVYW
-138 DTSKKRERESYER
+138 DTSEKREQETYEK
-151 LSEDEYTMLLDEDGV
+151 LSDDEYTMLLDEEDIE
-166 TVKEHTEYDDE
+166 VKEHSEYADQK
-177 NAIKEKENIL
+177 AIDA
-187 KQIEESGQ
+187 KQTMMEQ
-195 PVDPMVLE
+195 TNDPMMMQQLE
-203 NINNTPIPMMHDVVI
+203 DAPTPMLHDVVLI
-218 ERVEDFGKV
+218 RKETYGKV
-227 KIEAIPPEEFLI
+227 KIETIPPEEFLI
-239 ERRAKSIQDAN
+239 ERRAKNLQEAN
-250 FVAHRT
+250 FLAHRT
-256 TVTRTQL
+256 TQTRSDL
-263 VEAGFDSDK
+263 IEAGFDADTVNALPTDTADK
-272 VYSLP
+272 
-277 ADSQDRYNEE
+277 YNEE
-287 KITRYRNLDH
+287 KVSRYRNLDY
-297 DYNSDAGEASTDEI
+297 DFSSNSGEASTDEI
-311 SIFECYVRIDEEGDG
+311 TVYECYAKIDAEGDG
-326 VAKLRKIT
+326 IAKLRKIT
-334 LAGAEGYTILDD
+334 LAGTGAYQVLDD

-353 FVSVTP
+353 FVSITP
-359 IMVPHRFY
+359 IMVPHRFF

-438 TINNQAFPMLEYLD
+438 TINQQAFPLLEYLD

-479 VNTILSQA
+479 VNVILTQA

-506 FLKMFELIVKHQDK
+506 FHKIFELVVKHQDK
-520 ERIIKIRNNFVP
+520 ERIIKIRNTFVP
-532 FRPMEWRNRCNIS
+532 FRPMEWRNRCNVS
-545 ISVGLGTGSR
+545 INVGLGTGSR

-577 SAAGPMVNLRNI
+577 TPAGPMVNLRNI

-600 GLKNPNSFFTD
+600 GLKNTGLFFTD
-611 PDVGMQNMPP
+611 PDVGMQQMPP

-634 QLQVQGENY
+634 QLQVQGENM
-643 RKQIDSELKI
+643 RKQMDSEIRI
-653 KQLEKDYQEM
+653 KELEKSYQEM

-677 YGTKINETEL
+677 YGTKINEAEI
-687 RNNAMLAKE
+687 RRDAILAKE
-696 EIVQQGKIQE
+696 DLVQQGKIRE
-706 QAQRAILEQQKAAL
+706 QAQKTVDRQ
-720 GELDQITKTV
+720 LDQTQQIIQNVT
-730 IKPNNG
+730 NG
-736 QN
+736 SQQTGE

>member
-1 MAKGKPLT
+1 MAKGKALV
-9 DIEVGSIVS
+9 D
-18 SEIKASLGY
+18 SEIASILQSEISSSLGY
-27 IGSDITE
+27 IGSDVTT

-81 DEIVKC
+81 DDVVRC
-87 EPVTAEDEEV
+87 DPVTAEDEEV

-112 NDGFITLYTL
+112 NDGFVALYTL

-138 DTSKKRERESYER
+138 NTSEKREQETYEK
-151 LSEDEYTMLLDEDGV
+151 LSEDEYIMLIDEDGV
-166 TVKEHTEYDDE
+166 EVKEHSEYADQDAITAKQKMMEQTDDPM
-177 NAIKEKENIL
+177 L
-187 KQIEESGQ
+187 MQQIEDA
-195 PVDPMVLE
+195 PTPML
-203 NINNTPIPMMHDVVI
+203 HDCVI
-218 ERVEDFGKV
+218 VRIETYGKV
-227 KIEAIPPEEFLI
+227 KIETIPPEEFLI
-239 ERRAKSIQDAN
+239 ERRAKSLQDAN
-250 FVAHRT
+250 FIAHRT
-256 TVTRTQL
+256 TATRTEL
-263 VEAGFDSDK
+263 IEAGFDEDIVNKLPSD
-272 VYSLP
+272 V
-277 ADSQDRYNEE
+277 ADKYNEE
-287 KITRYRNLDH
+287 KLARHRNLNYDF
-297 DYNSDAGEASTDEI
+297 DSNSGEASTDEI
-311 SIFECYVRIDEEGDG
+311 TIFECYSRIDVEGDG
-326 VAKLRKIT
+326 IAKLRKVT
-334 LAGAEGYTILDD
+334 MAGKGGYEILDN

-353 FVSVTP
+353 FISITP
-359 IMVPHRFY
+359 IMVPHRFF

-380 IKSTVMRQLLDNM
+380 IKSTVMRQILDNM

-398 NRVAV
+398 NRVAI

-438 TINNQAFPMLEYLD
+438 TINQQAFPLLEYLD

-479 VNTILSQA
+479 VNVILSQA

-506 FLKMFELIVKHQDK
+506 FTKIFELVVKHQDK
-520 ERIIKIRNNFVP
+520 ERIIKIRNTFVP

-545 ISVGLGTGSR
+545 INVGLGTGSR
-555 DQQLSI
+555 DQQLAI

-577 SAAGPMVNLRNI
+577 TPAGPMVNLRNI

-600 GLKNPNSFFTD
+600 GLKNTGLFFTD
-611 PDVGMQNMPP
+611 PDVGMQQMPP

-643 RKQIDSELKI
+643 RKQIDSEIRI
-653 KQLEKDYQEM
+653 KELEKGYQEM

-677 YGTKINETEL
+677 YNTKINEAEIRRDAT
-687 RNNAMLAKE
+687 LAKE
-696 EIVQQGKIQE
+696 DLVQQGKMKE
-706 QAQRAILEQQKAAL
+706 QAQKSVDRQ
-720 GELDQITKTV
+720 LDQAQQIMQNVTNGSNK
-730 IKPNNG
+730 IK
-736 QN
+736 

>member
-9 DIEVGSIVS
+9 ETEVAAILQ
-18 SEIKASLGY
+18 SEIHSSLGY
-27 IGSDITE
+27 IGSDITN

-81 DEIVKC
+81 DDVVRC
-87 EPVTAEDEEV
+87 DPVSAEDEEV
-97 AKQASDYL
+97 AKQATDYL

-112 NDGFITLYTL
+112 NDGFVALYTL

-128 QKNGIAKIYW
+128 QKNGIAKVYW
-138 DTSKKRERESYER
+138 DTSEKREQETYEK
-151 LSEDEYTMLLDEDGV
+151 LSDDEYTMLLDEEDIE
-166 TVKEHTEYDDE
+166 VKEHSEYADQKAIDAKQTMMEQTDDPLLME
-177 NAIKEKENIL
+177 
-187 KQIEESGQ
+187 QIEDA
-195 PVDPMVLE
+195 PTPML
-203 NINNTPIPMMHDVVI
+203 HDVVLI
-218 ERVEDFGKV
+218 RKETYGKV
-227 KIEAIPPEEFLI
+227 KIETIPPEEFLI
-239 ERRAKSIQDAN
+239 ERRAKNLQEAN
-250 FVAHRT
+250 FLAHRT
-256 TVTRTQL
+256 TQTRSDL
-263 VEAGFDSDK
+263 IEAGFDEDTVNALPSDT
-272 VYSLP
+272 
-277 ADSQDRYNEE
+277 ADKYNEE
-287 KITRYRNLDH
+287 KVSRYRNLDY
-297 DYNSDAGEASTDEI
+297 DFSSNSGEASTDEI
-311 SIFECYVRIDEEGDG
+311 TVYECYAKIDAEGDG
-326 VAKLRKIT
+326 IAKLRKIT
-334 LAGAEGYTILDD
+334 LAGTGAYQVLDD

-353 FVSVTP
+353 FISITP
-359 IMVPHRFY
+359 IMVPHRFF

-412 LLTNRPGGVVRTKGS
+412 LLTNRPGGVVRTKGA

-438 TINNQAFPMLEYLD
+438 TINQQAFPLLEYLD

-479 VNTILSQA
+479 VNVILTQA

-506 FLKMFELIVKHQDK
+506 FGKIFELVVKHQDK
-520 ERIIKIRNNFVP
+520 ERIIKIRNTFVP
-532 FRPMEWRNRCNIS
+532 FRPMEWRNRCNVS
-545 ISVGLGTGSR
+545 INVGLGTGSR

-577 SAAGPMVNLRNI
+577 TPAGPMVNLRNI

-600 GLKNPNSFFTD
+600 GLKNTGLFFTD
-611 PDVGMQNMPP
+611 PDVGMQQMPP

-634 QLQVQGENY
+634 QLQVQGENM
-643 RKQIDSELKI
+643 RKQMDSEIKI
-653 KQLEKDYQEM
+653 KELEKSYQEM

-677 YGTKINETEL
+677 YGTKIN
-687 RNNAMLAKE
+687 
-696 EIVQQGKIQE
+696 
-706 QAQRAILEQQKAAL
+706 
-720 GELDQITKTV
+720 
-730 IKPNNG
+730 
-736 QN
+736 

>member
-1 MAKGKPLT
+1 MAKDKPLT
-9 DIEVGSIVS
+9 ELEVGSIVS

-105 NYVFNKD
+105 NYIFNKD

-128 QKNGIAKIYW
+128 QKNGVAKIYW
-138 DTSKKRERESYER
+138 DNSTKRERESYER

-166 TVKEHTEYDDE
+166 EVKEHTEYEDESAVKERDKALEEVAKLGQAFDPMMLDQLE
-177 NAIKEKENIL
+177 NA
-187 KQIEESGQ
+187 
-195 PVDPMVLE
+195 
-203 NINNTPIPMMHDVVI
+203 PIPMLHDVVI
-218 ERVEDFGKV
+218 ERVETFGKV

-263 VEAGFDSDK
+263 IEAGFDHDK

-277 ADSQDRYNEE
+277 SDTQDKYNEE
-287 KITRYRNLDH
+287 KITRFRNLDY
-297 DYNSDAGEASTDEI
+297 DYDSNAGEASTDEI
-311 SIFECYVRIDEEGDG
+311 SIFECYIRIDEEGDG
-326 VAKLRKIT
+326 IAKLRKVT
-334 LAGAEGYTILDD
+334 LAGTEGYTVLDN

-359 IMVPHRFY
+359 IIVPHRFY

-412 LLTNRPGGVVRTKGS
+412 LLTNRPGGVVRTKGA

-438 TINNQAFPMLEYLD
+438 TINSQAFPMLEYLD

-520 ERIIKIRNNFVP
+520 ERIVKIRNSFVP

-566 QTQLKALELQG
+566 QTQLKGLELQG
-577 SAAGPMVNLRNI
+577 SSNGPMVNLRNI

-600 GLKNPNSFFTD
+600 GLKNPNAFFTD
-611 PDVGMQNMPP
+611 PDIGMKNMPP

-643 RKQIDSELKI
+643 RKQIDSEIKV

-677 YGTKINETEL
+677 YGTKINEGEL

-696 EIVQQGKIQE
+696 EIIQQGKIQE
-706 QAQRAILEQQKAAL
+706 QAQKVLLEQQKSVL
-720 GELDQITKTV
+720 GNLDRRPQSMIN
-730 IKPNNG
+730 PNDE
-736 QN
+736 QQ

>member
-9 DIEVGSIVS
+9 ELEVGSIVS

-105 NYVFNKD
+105 NYIFNKD

-128 QKNGIAKIYW
+128 QKNGVAKIYW
-138 DTSKKRERESYER
+138 DNSTKRERESYER

-166 TVKEHTEYDDE
+166 EVKEHTEYEDESAVKERDKALEEVAKLGQAFDPMMLDQLE
-177 NAIKEKENIL
+177 NA
-187 KQIEESGQ
+187 
-195 PVDPMVLE
+195 
-203 NINNTPIPMMHDVVI
+203 PIPMLHDVVI
-218 ERVEDFGKV
+218 ERVETFGKV

-263 VEAGFDSDK
+263 IEAGFDHDK

-277 ADSQDRYNEE
+277 SDTQDKYNEE
-287 KITRYRNLDH
+287 KITRFRNLDY
-297 DYNSDAGEASTDEI
+297 DYDSNAGEASTDEI
-311 SIFECYVRIDEEGDG
+311 SIFECYIRIDEEGDG
-326 VAKLRKIT
+326 IAKLRKVT
-334 LAGAEGYTILDD
+334 LAGTEGYTVLDN

-359 IMVPHRFY
+359 IIVPHRFY

-412 LLTNRPGGVVRTKGS
+412 LLTNRPGGVVRTKGA

-438 TINNQAFPMLEYLD
+438 TINSQAFPMLEYLD

-520 ERIIKIRNNFVP
+520 ERIVKIRNSFVP

-566 QTQLKALELQG
+566 QTQLKGLELQG
-577 SAAGPMVNLRNI
+577 SSDGPMVNLRNI

-600 GLKNPNSFFTD
+600 GLKNPNAFFTD
-611 PDVGMQNMPP
+611 PDIGMQNMPP

-643 RKQIDSELKI
+643 RKQIDSELKV

-677 YGTKINETEL
+677 YGTKINEGEL

-696 EIVQQGKIQE
+696 EIIQQGKIQE
-706 QAQRAILEQQKAAL
+706 QAQKVLLEQQKSVL
-720 GELDQITKTV
+720 GNLDRRPQSMIN
-730 IKPNNG
+730 PNDE
-736 QN
+736 QQ

>member
-9 DIEVGSIVS
+9 ETEVAAILQ
-18 SEIKASLGY
+18 SEIHSSLGY
-27 IGSDITE
+27 IGSDITN

-81 DEIVKC
+81 DDVVRC
-87 EPVTAEDEEV
+87 DPVSAEDEEV
-97 AKQASDYL
+97 ARQATDYL

-112 NDGFITLYTL
+112 NDGFVALYTL

-128 QKNGIAKIYW
+128 QKNGIAKVYW
-138 DTSKKRERESYER
+138 DTSEKREQETYEK
-151 LSEDEYTMLLDEDGV
+151 LSDDEYTMLLDEEDIE
-166 TVKEHTEYDDE
+166 VKEHSEYADQKAIDAKQTMMEQTDDPLLME
-177 NAIKEKENIL
+177 
-187 KQIEESGQ
+187 QIEDA
-195 PVDPMVLE
+195 PTPML
-203 NINNTPIPMMHDVVI
+203 HDVVLI
-218 ERVEDFGKV
+218 RKETYGKV
-227 KIEAIPPEEFLI
+227 KIETIPPEEFLI
-239 ERRAKSIQDAN
+239 ERRAKNLQEAN
-250 FVAHRT
+250 FLAHRT
-256 TVTRTQL
+256 TQTRSDL
-263 VEAGFDSDK
+263 IEAGFDADTVNALPTDTADK
-272 VYSLP
+272 
-277 ADSQDRYNEE
+277 YNEE
-287 KITRYRNLDH
+287 KVSRYRNLDY
-297 DYNSDAGEASTDEI
+297 DFSSNSGEASTDEI
-311 SIFECYVRIDEEGDG
+311 TVYECYAKIDAEGDG
-326 VAKLRKIT
+326 IAKLRKIT
-334 LAGAEGYTILDD
+334 LAGTGAYQVLDD

-353 FVSVTP
+353 FISITP
-359 IMVPHRFY
+359 IMVPHRFF

-438 TINNQAFPMLEYLD
+438 TINQQAFPLLEYLD

-479 VNTILSQA
+479 VNVILTQA

-506 FLKMFELIVKHQDK
+506 FGKIFELVVKHQDK
-520 ERIIKIRNNFVP
+520 ERIIKIRNTFVP
-532 FRPMEWRNRCNIS
+532 FRPMEWRNRCNVS
-545 ISVGLGTGSR
+545 INVGLGTGSR

-577 SAAGPMVNLRNI
+577 TPAGPMVNLRNI

-600 GLKNPNSFFTD
+600 GLKNTGLFFTD
-611 PDVGMQNMPP
+611 PDVGMQQMPP

-634 QLQVQGENY
+634 QLQVQGENM
-643 RKQIDSELKI
+643 RKQMDSEIRI
-653 KQLEKDYQEM
+653 KELEKSYQEM

-677 YGTKINETEL
+677 YGTKINEAEI
-687 RNNAMLAKE
+687 RRDAMLAKE
-696 EIVQQGKIQE
+696 DLVQQGKIRE
-706 QAQRAILEQQKAAL
+706 QAQKTVDRQ
-720 GELDQITKTV
+720 LDQRQQIMQNIT
-730 IKPNNG
+730 NG
-736 QN
+736 SKQTGE

>member
-9 DIEVGSIVS
+9 EPEIAAVLQ
-18 SEIKASLGY
+18 SEIHSSLGY
-27 IGSDITE
+27 IGSDITN

-65 VIESILPT
+65 VVESILPT

-81 DEIVKC
+81 DDVVRC
-87 EPVTAEDEEV
+87 DPVSAEDEEV
-97 AKQASDYL
+97 ANQATDYL

-112 NDGFITLYTL
+112 NDGFVSLYTM

-138 DTSKKRERESYER
+138 DTSEKREQETYEK
-151 LSEDEYTMLLDEDGV
+151 LSDDEYTMLIDEAGV
-166 TVKEHTEYDDE
+166 EVKEHSEYKDTFAE
-177 NAIKEKENIL
+177 EQKEKL
-187 KQIEESGQ
+187 KEQTQDPMLLQQIEDA
-195 PVDPMVLE
+195 PTPML
-203 NINNTPIPMMHDVVI
+203 HDVVI
-218 ERVEDFGKV
+218 TRVEEYGKV

-256 TVTRTQL
+256 TQTRTQL
-263 VEAGFDSDK
+263 IEAGFDADVIDRLPTDVADK
-272 VYSLP
+272 
-277 ADSQDRYNEE
+277 YNEE
-287 KITRYRNLDH
+287 KITRYRNLDY
-297 DYNSDAGEASTDEI
+297 DYESNAGEASTDEI
-311 SIFECYVRIDEEGDG
+311 TVFECYAKIDVEGDG
-326 VAKLRKIT
+326 IAKLRKIT
-334 LAGAEGYTILDD
+334 MAGVGGYVILDD
-346 ELCDSIP
+346 ELCDSVP
-353 FVSVTP
+353 FVSITP
-359 IMVPHRFY
+359 IMVPHRFF

-438 TINNQAFPMLEYLD
+438 TINQQAFPLLEYLD

-479 VNTILSQA
+479 VNVILTQA

-495 RIFAETGVKDM
+495 RIFAETGVKDL
-506 FLKMFELIVKHQDK
+506 FHKIFELVVKHQDK
-520 ERIIKIRNNFVP
+520 ERIIKIRNKFVP
-532 FRPMEWRNRCNIS
+532 FRPMEWRNRCNVS
-545 ISVGLGTGSR
+545 INVGLGTGSR
-555 DQQLSI
+555 DQQLAI

-577 SAAGPMVNLRNI
+577 TPAGPMVNLRNI

-600 GLKNPNSFFTD
+600 GLKNTGLFFTD
-611 PDVGMQNMPP
+611 PDVGMQQMPP
-621 PQPPQPTEFEKVS
+621 PQPPKPTEFEKVS

-643 RKQIDSELKI
+643 RKQLDSELRI
-653 KQLEKDYQEM
+653 KELEKSYQEM

-677 YGTKINETEL
+677 YGTKINEAEI
-687 RNNAMLAKE
+687 RRDAVLAKE
-696 EIVQQGKIQE
+696 DLVQQGKLRE
-706 QAQRAILEQQKAAL
+706 QAQKVVDRQ
-720 GELDQITKTV
+720 LDQTQQIIQNV
-730 IKPNNG
+730 NNG
-736 QN
+736 SQQTSE

>member
-1 MAKGKPLT
+1 MTKGKPLT
-9 DIEVGSIVS
+9 DSELSSILH
-18 SEIKASLGY
+18 SEISSSLGY
-27 IGSDITE
+27 IGSDVTS

-81 DEIVKC
+81 DDVVRC
-87 EPVTAEDEEV
+87 DPVTAEDEEV
-97 AKQASDYL
+97 ARQASDYL

-112 NDGFITLYTL
+112 NDGFVALYTL

-138 DTSKKRERESYER
+138 DTSEKREQETYEK
-151 LSEDEYTMLLDEDGV
+151 LSEDEYIMLIDEDGV
-166 TVKEHTEYDDE
+166 EVKEHSEYADQDAITAKQKMMEQTDDPM
-177 NAIKEKENIL
+177 L
-187 KQIEESGQ
+187 MQQIEDA
-195 PVDPMVLE
+195 PTPML
-203 NINNTPIPMMHDVVI
+203 HDVVI
-218 ERVEDFGKV
+218 TRIETYGKV
-227 KIEAIPPEEFLI
+227 KIETIPPEEFLI
-239 ERRAKSIQDAN
+239 ERRAKSLQDAN
-250 FVAHRT
+250 FLAHRT
-256 TVTRTQL
+256 TVTRTEL
-263 VEAGFDSDK
+263 IEAGFDADIVSRLPSD
-272 VYSLP
+272 V
-277 ADSQDRYNEE
+277 ADKYNEE
-287 KITRYRNLDH
+287 KIARHRNLDY
-297 DYNSDAGEASTDEI
+297 DFDSNSGEASTDEI
-311 SIFECYVRIDEEGDG
+311 TIFECYSRIDVEGDG
-326 VAKLRKIT
+326 IAKLRKVTI
-334 LAGAEGYTILDD
+334 AGTGGYEILDN

-353 FVSVTP
+353 FVSLTP
-359 IMVPHRFY
+359 IMVPHRFF

-438 TINNQAFPMLEYLD
+438 TINQQAFPLLEYLD

-479 VNTILSQA
+479 VNVILTQA

-506 FLKMFELIVKHQDK
+506 FTKIFELVVKHQDK
-520 ERIIKIRNNFVP
+520 ERIIKIRNTFVP

-545 ISVGLGTGSR
+545 INVGLGTGSR
-555 DQQLSI
+555 DQQLAI

-577 SAAGPMVNLRNI
+577 TPAGPMVNLRNI

-600 GLKNPNSFFTD
+600 GLKNAGLFFTD
-611 PDVGMQNMPP
+611 PDVGMQQMPP

-643 RKQIDSELKI
+643 RKQIDSEIRI
-653 KQLEKDYQEM
+653 KELEKGYQEM

-677 YGTKINETEL
+677 YGTKINEAEI
-687 RNNAMLAKE
+687 RRDAALAKE
-696 EIVQQGKIQE
+696 DLVQQGKIRE
-706 QAQRAILEQQKAAL
+706 QAQKSIDKQ
-720 GELDQITKTV
+720 LDQAQQIMQNVT
-730 IKPNNG
+730 NG
-736 QN
+736 QNQSK

>member
-1 MAKGKPLT
+1 MTKGKPLT
-9 DIEVGSIVS
+9 DSELSSILH
-18 SEIKASLGY
+18 SEISSSLGY
-27 IGSDITE
+27 IGSDVTS

-81 DEIVKC
+81 DDVVRC
-87 EPVTAEDEEV
+87 DPVSSEDEEV

-112 NDGFITLYTL
+112 NDGFVALYTL

-138 DTSKKRERESYER
+138 DTSEKREQETYEK
-151 LSEDEYTMLLDEDGV
+151 LSEDEYIMLIDEDGV
-166 TVKEHTEYDDE
+166 EVKEHSEYADQDAITAKQKMMEQTDDPM
-177 NAIKEKENIL
+177 L
-187 KQIEESGQ
+187 MQQIEDA
-195 PVDPMVLE
+195 PTPML
-203 NINNTPIPMMHDVVI
+203 HDVVI
-218 ERVEDFGKV
+218 TRIETYGKV
-227 KIEAIPPEEFLI
+227 KIETIPPEEFLI
-239 ERRAKSIQDAN
+239 ERRAKSLQDAN
-250 FVAHRT
+250 FLAHRT
-256 TVTRTQL
+256 TVTRTEL
-263 VEAGFDSDK
+263 IEAGFDADIVSRLPSD
-272 VYSLP
+272 V
-277 ADSQDRYNEE
+277 ADKYNEE
-287 KITRYRNLDH
+287 KIARHRNLDY
-297 DYNSDAGEASTDEI
+297 DFDSNSGEASTDEI
-311 SIFECYVRIDEEGDG
+311 TIFECYSRIDVEGDG
-326 VAKLRKIT
+326 IAKLRKVTI
-334 LAGAEGYTILDD
+334 AGTGGYEILDN

-353 FVSVTP
+353 FVSLTP
-359 IMVPHRFY
+359 IMVPHRFF

-380 IKSTVMRQLLDNM
+380 IKSTVMRQLLYNM

-438 TINNQAFPMLEYLD
+438 TINQQAFPLPEYLD

-479 VNTILSQA
+479 VNVILTQA

-506 FLKMFELIVKHQDK
+506 FTKIFELVVKHQDK
-520 ERIIKIRNNFVP
+520 ERIIKIRNTFVP

-545 ISVGLGTGSR
+545 INVGLGTGSR
-555 DQQLSI
+555 DQQLAI

-577 SAAGPMVNLRNI
+577 TPAGPMVNLRNI

-600 GLKNPNSFFTD
+600 GLKNAGLFFTD
-611 PDVGMQNMPP
+611 PDVGMQQMPP

-643 RKQIDSELKI
+643 RKQIDSEIRI
-653 KQLEKDYQEM
+653 KELEKGYQEM

-677 YGTKINETEL
+677 YGTKINEAEI
-687 RNNAMLAKE
+687 RRDAALAKE
-696 EIVQQGKIQE
+696 DLVQQGKIRE
-706 QAQRAILEQQKAAL
+706 QAQKSIDKQ
-720 GELDQITKTV
+720 LDQAQQIMQNVT
-730 IKPNNG
+730 NG
-736 QN
+736 QNQSK

>member
-9 DIEVGSIVS
+9 ELEVSSIVS

-105 NYVFNKD
+105 NYIFNKD

-138 DTSKKRERESYER
+138 DKSTKRERESYER

-166 TVKEHTEYDDE
+166 DVKEHTEYKDTD
-177 NAIKEKENIL
+177 AVKEKDKVL
-187 KQIEESGQ
+187 KEITESGQ
-195 PVDPMVLE
+195 PIDPMMLE
-203 NINNTPIPMMHDVVI
+203 QIENAPIPMMHDVVI
-218 ERVEDFGKV
+218 ERVETFGKV

-239 ERRAKSIQDAN
+239 ERRAKSIQDAS

-256 TVTRTQL
+256 TSTRTQL
-263 VEAGFDSDK
+263 IEAGFDQDI

-277 ADSQDRYNEE
+277 ADTQDKYNEE
-287 KITRYRNLDH
+287 KITRYRNLDY
-297 DYNSDAGEASTDEI
+297 DYDSNAGEASTDEI
-311 SIFECYVRIDEEGDG
+311 SIYECYIRIDEEGDG
-326 VAKLRKIT
+326 IAKLRKIT
-334 LAGAEGYTILDD
+334 LAGTEGYTVLDN

-353 FVSVTP
+353 FISVTP
-359 IMVPHRFY
+359 IIVPHRFY

-412 LLTNRPGGVVRTKGS
+412 LLTNRPGGVVRTKGA

-438 TINNQAFPMLEYLD
+438 TINSQAFPMLEYLD

-461 TRYSQGMDA
+461 TRYSQGMDS

-566 QTQLKALELQG
+566 QTQLKGLELQG
-577 SAAGPMVNLRNI
+577 SSDGPMVNLRNI

-600 GLKNPNSFFTD
+600 GLKNPNAFFTD
-611 PDVGMQNMPP
+611 PDIGMQNMPP

-643 RKQIDSELKI
+643 RKQIDSEIKV

-677 YGTKINETEL
+677 YGSKIDENQI
-687 RNNAMLAKE
+687 RNKAMLAKE
-696 EIVQQGKIQE
+696 ELIQNGKIQE
-706 QAQRAILEQQKAAL
+706 QAQRALLEQRKNVL
-720 GELDQITKTV
+720 GGLDQRPRTV
-730 IKPNNG
+730 VNPNDE
-736 QN
+736 QQ

>member
-9 DIEVGSIVS
+9 ELEVGSIVS

-105 NYVFNKD
+105 NYIFNKD

-128 QKNGIAKIYW
+128 QKNGVAKIYW
-138 DTSKKRERESYER
+138 DNSTKRERESYER

-166 TVKEHTEYDDE
+166 EVKEHTEYEDESAVKERDKALEEVAKLGQAFDPMMLDQLE
-177 NAIKEKENIL
+177 NA
-187 KQIEESGQ
+187 
-195 PVDPMVLE
+195 
-203 NINNTPIPMMHDVVI
+203 PIPMLHDVVI
-218 ERVEDFGKV
+218 ERVETFGKV

-263 VEAGFDSDK
+263 IEAGFDHDK

-277 ADSQDRYNEE
+277 SDTQDKYNEE
-287 KITRYRNLDH
+287 KITRFRNLDY
-297 DYNSDAGEASTDEI
+297 DYDSNAGEASTDEI
-311 SIFECYVRIDEEGDG
+311 SIYECYIRIDEEGDG
-326 VAKLRKIT
+326 IAKLRKVT
-334 LAGAEGYTILDD
+334 LAGTEGYTVLDN

-359 IMVPHRFY
+359 IIVPHRFY

-438 TINNQAFPMLEYLD
+438 TINSQAFPMLEYLD

-520 ERIIKIRNNFVP
+520 ERIVKIRNSFVP

-566 QTQLKALELQG
+566 QTQLKGLELQG
-577 SAAGPMVNLRNI
+577 SSDGPMVNLRNI

-600 GLKNPNSFFTD
+600 GLKNPNAFFTD
-611 PDVGMQNMPP
+611 PDIGMQNMPP

-643 RKQIDSELKI
+643 RKQIDSELKV

-677 YGTKINETEL
+677 YGTKINEGEL

-696 EIVQQGKIQE
+696 EIIQQGKIQE
-706 QAQRAILEQQKAAL
+706 QAQKVLLEQQKSVL
-720 GELDQITKTV
+720 GNLDRRPQSMIN
-730 IKPNNG
+730 PNDE
-736 QN
+736 QQ

>member
-1 MAKGKPLT
+1 MTKGKPLT
-9 DIEVGSIVS
+9 DSELSSILH
-18 SEIKASLGY
+18 SEISSSLGY
-27 IGSDITE
+27 IGSDVTS

-81 DEIVKC
+81 DDVVRC
-87 EPVTAEDEEV
+87 DPVTAEDEEV
-97 AKQASDYL
+97 ARQASDYL

-112 NDGFITLYTL
+112 NDGFVALYTL

-138 DTSKKRERESYER
+138 DTSEKREQETYEK
-151 LSEDEYTMLLDEDGV
+151 LSEDEYIMLIDEDGV
-166 TVKEHTEYDDE
+166 EVKEHSEYADQDAITAKQKMMEQTDDPM
-177 NAIKEKENIL
+177 L
-187 KQIEESGQ
+187 MQQIEDA
-195 PVDPMVLE
+195 PTPML
-203 NINNTPIPMMHDVVI
+203 HDCVI
-218 ERVEDFGKV
+218 TRIETYGKV
-227 KIEAIPPEEFLI
+227 KIETIPPEEFLI
-239 ERRAKSIQDAN
+239 ERRAKSLQDAN
-250 FVAHRT
+250 FLAHRT
-256 TVTRTQL
+256 TVTRTEL
-263 VEAGFDSDK
+263 IEAGFDADIVSRLPSD
-272 VYSLP
+272 V
-277 ADSQDRYNEE
+277 ADKYNEE
-287 KITRYRNLDH
+287 KIARHRNLDY
-297 DYNSDAGEASTDEI
+297 DFDSNSGEASTDEI
-311 SIFECYVRIDEEGDG
+311 TIFECYSRIDVEGDG
-326 VAKLRKIT
+326 IAKLRKIT
-334 LAGAEGYTILDD
+334 IAGTGGYEILDN

-353 FVSVTP
+353 FVSLTP
-359 IMVPHRFY
+359 IMVPHRFF

-438 TINNQAFPMLEYLD
+438 TINQQAFPLLEYLD

-479 VNTILSQA
+479 VNVILTQA

-506 FLKMFELIVKHQDK
+506 FTKIFELVVKHQDK
-520 ERIIKIRNNFVP
+520 ERIIKIRNTFVP

-545 ISVGLGTGSR
+545 INVGLGTGSR
-555 DQQLSI
+555 DQQLAI

-577 SAAGPMVNLRNI
+577 TPAGPMVNLRNI

-600 GLKNPNSFFTD
+600 GLKNAGLFFTD
-611 PDVGMQNMPP
+611 PDVGMQQMPP

-643 RKQIDSELKI
+643 RKQIDSEIRI
-653 KQLEKDYQEM
+653 KELEKGYQEM

-677 YGTKINETEL
+677 YGTKINEAEIRRDAT
-687 RNNAMLAKE
+687 LAKE
-696 EIVQQGKIQE
+696 DLVQQGKIRE
-706 QAQRAILEQQKAAL
+706 QAQKSIDKQ
-720 GELDQITKTV
+720 LDQAQQIMQNVT
-730 IKPNNG
+730 NG
-736 QN
+736 QNQSK

>member
-1 MAKGKPLT
+1 MTKGKPLT
-9 DIEVGSIVS
+9 DSELSSILH
-18 SEIKASLGY
+18 SEISSSLGY
-27 IGSDITE
+27 IGSDVTS

-81 DEIVKC
+81 DDVVRC
-87 EPVTAEDEEV
+87 DPVTAEDEEV
-97 AKQASDYL
+97 ARQASDYL

-112 NDGFITLYTL
+112 NDGFVALYTL

-138 DTSKKRERESYER
+138 DTSQKQEQETYEK
-151 LSEDEYTMLLDEDGV
+151 LSEDEYIMLIDEDGV
-166 TVKEHTEYDDE
+166 DVKEHTEYADQDAITAKQKMMEQTDDPM
-177 NAIKEKENIL
+177 L
-187 KQIEESGQ
+187 MQQIEDA
-195 PVDPMVLE
+195 PTPML
-203 NINNTPIPMMHDVVI
+203 HDCVI
-218 ERVEDFGKV
+218 TRIETYGKV
-227 KIEAIPPEEFLI
+227 KIETIPPEEFLI
-239 ERRAKSIQDAN
+239 ERRAKSLQDAN
-250 FVAHRT
+250 FLAHRT
-256 TVTRTQL
+256 TVTRTEL
-263 VEAGFDSDK
+263 IEAGFDADIVSRLPSD
-272 VYSLP
+272 V
-277 ADSQDRYNEE
+277 ADKYNEE
-287 KITRYRNLDH
+287 KIARHRNLDY
-297 DYNSDAGEASTDEI
+297 DFDSNSGEASTDEI
-311 SIFECYVRIDEEGDG
+311 TIFECYSRIDVEGDG
-326 VAKLRKIT
+326 IAKLRKIT
-334 LAGAEGYTILDD
+334 IAGTGGYEILDN

-353 FVSVTP
+353 FVSLTP
-359 IMVPHRFY
+359 IMVPHRFF

-438 TINNQAFPMLEYLD
+438 TINQQAFPLLEYLD

-479 VNTILSQA
+479 VNVILTQA

-506 FLKMFELIVKHQDK
+506 FTKIFELVVKHQDK
-520 ERIIKIRNNFVP
+520 ERIIKIRNTFVP

-545 ISVGLGTGSR
+545 INVGLGTGSR
-555 DQQLSI
+555 DQQLAI

-577 SAAGPMVNLRNI
+577 TPAGPMVNLRNI

-600 GLKNPNSFFTD
+600 GLKNAGLFFTD
-611 PDVGMQNMPP
+611 PDVGMQQMPP

-643 RKQIDSELKI
+643 RKQIDSEIRI
-653 KQLEKDYQEM
+653 KELEKGYQEM

-677 YGTKINETEL
+677 YGTKINEAEI
-687 RNNAMLAKE
+687 RRDAALAKE
-696 EIVQQGKIQE
+696 DLVQQGKIRE
-706 QAQRAILEQQKAAL
+706 QAQKSIDKQ
-720 GELDQITKTV
+720 LDQAQQIMQNVT
-730 IKPNNG
+730 NG
-736 QN
+736 QNQSK

>member
-1 MAKGKPLT
+1 MAKGKALV
-9 DIEVGSIVS
+9 D
-18 SEIKASLGY
+18 SEIASILQSEISSSLGY
-27 IGSDITE
+27 IGSDVTT

-81 DEIVKC
+81 DDVVRC
-87 EPVTAEDEEV
+87 DPVTAEDEEV

-112 NDGFITLYTL
+112 NDGFVALYTL

-138 DTSKKRERESYER
+138 NTSEKREQETYEK
-151 LSEDEYTMLLDEDGV
+151 LSEDEYIMLIDEDGV
-166 TVKEHTEYDDE
+166 EVKEHSEYADQDAITAKQKMMEQTDDPM
-177 NAIKEKENIL
+177 L
-187 KQIEESGQ
+187 MQQIEDA
-195 PVDPMVLE
+195 PTPML
-203 NINNTPIPMMHDVVI
+203 HDCVI
-218 ERVEDFGKV
+218 VRIETYGKV
-227 KIEAIPPEEFLI
+227 KIETIPPEEFLI
-239 ERRAKSIQDAN
+239 ERRAKSLQDAN
-250 FVAHRT
+250 FIAHRT
-256 TVTRTQL
+256 TATRTEL
-263 VEAGFDSDK
+263 IEAGFDEDIVNKLPSD
-272 VYSLP
+272 V
-277 ADSQDRYNEE
+277 ADKYNEE
-287 KITRYRNLDH
+287 KLARHRNLNYDF
-297 DYNSDAGEASTDEI
+297 DSNSGEASTDEI
-311 SIFECYVRIDEEGDG
+311 TIFECYSRIDVEGDG
-326 VAKLRKIT
+326 IAKLRKVT
-334 LAGAEGYTILDD
+334 MAGKGGYEILDN

-353 FVSVTP
+353 FISITP
-359 IMVPHRFY
+359 IMVPHRFF

-380 IKSTVMRQLLDNM
+380 IKSTVMRQILDNM

-398 NRVAV
+398 NRVAI

-438 TINNQAFPMLEYLD
+438 TINQQAFPLLEYLD

-479 VNTILSQA
+479 VNVILSQA

-506 FLKMFELIVKHQDK
+506 FTKIFELVVKHQDK
-520 ERIIKIRNNFVP
+520 ERIIKIRNTFVP

-545 ISVGLGTGSR
+545 INVGLGTGSR
-555 DQQLSI
+555 DQQLAI

-577 SAAGPMVNLRNI
+577 TPAGPMVNLRNI

-600 GLKNPNSFFTD
+600 GLKNTGLFFTD
-611 PDVGMQNMPP
+611 PDVGMQQMPP

-643 RKQIDSELKI
+643 RKQIDSEIRI
-653 KQLEKDYQEM
+653 KELEKGYQEM

-677 YGTKINETEL
+677 YNTKINEAEIRRDAT
-687 RNNAMLAKE
+687 LAKE
-696 EIVQQGKIQE
+696 DLVQQGKMRE
-706 QAQRAILEQQKAAL
+706 QAQKSVDQQ
-720 GELDQITKTV
+720 LDQAQQIMQNVTNGSNK
-730 IKPNNG
+730 IK
-736 QN
+736 

>member
-9 DIEVGSIVS
+9 ELEVSSIVS

-105 NYVFNKD
+105 NYIFNKD

-138 DTSKKRERESYER
+138 DKSTKRERESYER

-166 TVKEHTEYDDE
+166 DVKEHTEYKDTD
-177 NAIKEKENIL
+177 AVKEKDKVL
-187 KQIEESGQ
+187 KEITESGQ
-195 PVDPMVLE
+195 PIDPMILE
-203 NINNTPIPMMHDVVI
+203 QIENAPIPMMHDVVI
-218 ERVEDFGKV
+218 ERVETFGKV

-239 ERRAKSIQDAN
+239 ERRAKSIQDAS

-256 TVTRTQL
+256 TSTRTQL
-263 VEAGFDSDK
+263 IEAGFDQDI

-277 ADSQDRYNEE
+277 ADTQDKYNEE
-287 KITRYRNLDH
+287 KITRYRNLDY
-297 DYNSDAGEASTDEI
+297 DYDSNAGEASTDEI
-311 SIFECYVRIDEEGDG
+311 SIYECYIRIDEEGDG
-326 VAKLRKIT
+326 IAKLRKIT
-334 LAGAEGYTILDD
+334 LAGTEGYTVLDN

-353 FVSVTP
+353 FISVTP
-359 IMVPHRFY
+359 IIVPHRFY

-412 LLTNRPGGVVRTKGS
+412 LLTNRPGGVVRTKGA

-438 TINNQAFPMLEYLD
+438 TINSQAFPMLEYLD

-461 TRYSQGMDA
+461 TRYSQGMDS

-566 QTQLKALELQG
+566 QTQLKGLELQG
-577 SAAGPMVNLRNI
+577 SSDGPMVNLRNI

-600 GLKNPNSFFTD
+600 GLKNPNAFFTD
-611 PDVGMQNMPP
+611 PDIGMQNMPP

-643 RKQIDSELKI
+643 RKQIDSEIKV

-677 YGTKINETEL
+677 YGSKIDENQI
-687 RNNAMLAKE
+687 RNKAMLAKE
-696 EIVQQGKIQE
+696 ELIQNGKIQE
-706 QAQRAILEQQKAAL
+706 QAQRALLEQRKNVL
-720 GELDQITKTV
+720 GGLDQRPRTV
-730 IKPNNG
+730 VNPNDE
-736 QN
+736 QQ